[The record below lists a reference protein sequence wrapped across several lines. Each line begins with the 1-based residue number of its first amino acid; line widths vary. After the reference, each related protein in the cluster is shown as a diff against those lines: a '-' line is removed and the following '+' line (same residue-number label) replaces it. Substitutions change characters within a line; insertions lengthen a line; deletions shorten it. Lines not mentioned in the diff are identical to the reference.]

1 MAITNASKPVTG
13 TSTSPPRTDYQAMAM
28 VTTLFF
34 MWGFLTSLNDVIIPH
49 LKTLFDLDYAEAML
63 VQVFF
68 FTAYVVFA
76 FPSGKLIDWIGYKRS
91 MVAGLCTMGLGALMF
106 LPAAAVPSFPL
117 FLLALSVLAA
127 GITCLQVS
135 ANPYVAV
142 LGPEKTSSS
151 RLNLTQ
157 AFNSLGTTIGPYL
170 GGLLILGAAVKSKD
184 ELDKMGPTL
193 VHAYR
198 VGQASSVKL
207 PYAVIA
213 AALFL
218 LAVIIGR
225 FRLPD
230 IAEAHASTG
239 ESTGPSIWKYRHVVL
254 GAVCIFAYVGGEVAI
269 GSGLVNY
276 LGQRDIANIPPTVAK
291 NYLSLYW
298 GGLMVGRFAGSYL
311 LTKFKPRFVLAGA
324 AIVCCLLVT
333 TSVFTAGPVAVW
345 SIILVGLFESIMFPT
360 IFTLGIARLGPLTDK
375 GSGLLIG
382 AIVGGAVIPGLLGE
396 LADHIGLHRSFL
408 LTVLCFLYIAF
419 YGLKGSKPRE
429 VLA

>member
-1 MAITNASKPVTG
+1 
-13 TSTSPPRTDYQAMAM
+13 
-28 VTTLFF
+28 
-34 MWGFLTSLNDVIIPH
+34 
-49 LKTLFDLDYAEAML
+49 
-63 VQVFF
+63 
-68 FTAYVVFA
+68 
-76 FPSGKLIDWIGYKRS
+76 
-91 MVAGLCTMGLGALMF
+91 
-106 LPAAAVPSFPL
+106 
-117 FLLALSVLAA
+117 
-127 GITCLQVS
+127 
-135 ANPYVAV
+135 
-142 LGPEKTSSS
+142 
-151 RLNLTQ
+151 
-157 AFNSLGTTIGPYL
+157 
-170 GGLLILGAAVKSKD
+170 
-184 ELDKMGPTL
+184 
-193 VHAYR
+193 
-198 VGQASSVKL
+198 
-207 PYAVIA
+207 
-213 AALFL
+213 
-218 LAVIIGR
+218 
-225 FRLPD
+225 
-230 IAEAHASTG
+230 
-239 ESTGPSIWKYRHVVL
+239 
-254 GAVCIFAYVGGEVAI
+254 
-269 GSGLVNY
+269 VNY

-324 AIVCCLLVT
+324 AIVCSLLVT